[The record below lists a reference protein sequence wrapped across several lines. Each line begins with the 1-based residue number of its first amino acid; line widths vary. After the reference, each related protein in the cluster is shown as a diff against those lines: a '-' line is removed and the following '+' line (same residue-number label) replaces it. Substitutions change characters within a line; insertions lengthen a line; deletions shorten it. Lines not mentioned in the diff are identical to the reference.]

1 MRKLNFVK
9 GTLVLSRGTVSLFF
23 VVYFIILRGIVL
35 YREPG
40 DLFLKIFKKLILGNS
55 L

>member
-1 MRKLNFVK
+1 MEKVRV
-9 GTLVLSRGTVSLFF
+9 VLKRGTVSLFF

-40 DLFLKIFKKLILGNS
+40 DLFLKILKKLILGNS